1 MTEIKHGN
9 NEFYIEENGKVI
21 GRIQYVPGGTGE
33 DGKEII
39 TVTHTLVDEDQNGR
53 GLGKKLVYRIG
64 DFAKEEQKLI
74 IPACSF
80 AKKVLERKEEYQDV
94 LAE

>member
-1 MTEIKHGN
+1 MTEIKHGQ

-21 GRIQYVPGGTGE
+21 GRIQYVPSGTSK
-33 DGKEII
+33 DGRQLI

-53 GLGKKLVYRIG
+53 GFGKKLVYKIA
-64 DFAKEEQKLI
+64 DYAKEENLQI

-80 AKKVLERKEEYQDV
+80 AKRVLERKEEYRDL

>member
-1 MTEIKHGN
+1 MTEIKHGQ

-21 GRIQYVPGGTGE
+21 GRIQYVPSGTTD

-53 GLGKKLVYRIG
+53 GLGKKLVYKIG
-64 DFAKEEQKLI
+64 DFARDENKQI

-80 AKKVLERKEEYQDV
+80 AKKVLERKEEYRD
-94 LAE
+94 LLTE